1 MKNKT
6 KPQNYHDYLKLES
19 LLSCQELVSD
29 EIGERAHDEMLFIIT
44 HQVYELWFKQILFE
58 LDSIFK
64 VFDRDKIDESHIGVV
79 VGRLERI
86 NEIQQLLIDQIKI
99 LETMTPMDFLNFRD
113 LLTPASG
120 FQSAQFRLI
129 ENKFGLKNINRHGY
143 GGADYKSKID
153 KRETELVQESEQSLS
168 LFDLIEQW
176 LERTPFLVFDE
187 FDFWDQYRVAVQ
199 RMITKDKNIIK
210 VNEKLPE
217 DEKENYLKQYKSTE
231 KMFMSFFDEEI
242 FSKRLESGENRLSYK
257 ATHAAL
263 LILLYRDQPILHN
276 PYRLLSKLI
285 DLDELLT
292 TWRYKHYLL
301 ATRMIGR
308 KIGTGG
314 SVGASYLKKA
324 TSKHRIFDDL
334 TSLTTFLIPR
344 SDLPDLPKKVLKSL
358 SFYYESKG

>member
-19 LLSCQELVSD
+19 LLSCQELVSG

-64 VFDRDKIDESHIGVV
+64 VFDRDNIDESHIGVV

-129 ENKFGLKNINRHGY
+129 ENKFGLKSINRHGY
-143 GGADYKSKID
+143 GGVDYKSKIN
-153 KRETELVQESEQSLS
+153 KQEKELVQESEQSLS

-187 FDFWDQYRVAVQ
+187 FDFWDQYREAVNK
-199 RMITKDKNIIK
+199 MIRKDKNVIK
-210 VNEKLPE
+210 MNEKLPD
-217 DEKENYLKQYKSTE
+217 DEKENYLRQYKSTE

-242 FSKRLESGENRLSYK
+242 FLKRLESGENRLSYK

>member
-1 MKNKT
+1 
-6 KPQNYHDYLKLES
+6 
-19 LLSCQELVSD
+19 
-29 EIGERAHDEMLFIIT
+29 MLFIIT

-64 VFDRDKIDESHIGVV
+64 VFDRHKIDESHIGVV

-143 GGADYKSKID
+143 GGVDYKSKID
-153 KRETELVQESEQSLS
+153 KRGTELVQESEQSLS

-210 VNEKLPE
+210 TNEKLPE

-231 KMFMSFFDEEI
+231 KMFMSFFDEEV

-276 PYRLLSKLI
+276 PYRLLTKLI

-358 SFYYESKG
+358 SFHYESEG

>member
-58 LDSIFK
+58 LDSIFN
-64 VFDRDKIDESHIGVV
+64 VFDRDNIDESHIGVV

-143 GGADYKSKID
+143 GGVDYKSKID

-199 RMITKDKNIIK
+199 R
-210 VNEKLPE
+210 
-217 DEKENYLKQYKSTE
+217 
-231 KMFMSFFDEEI
+231 
-242 FSKRLESGENRLSYK
+242 LS
-257 ATHAAL
+257 
-263 LILLYRDQPILHN
+263 LIHI
-276 PYRLLSKLI
+276 
-285 DLDELLT
+285 
-292 TWRYKHYLL
+292 
-301 ATRMIGR
+301 
-308 KIGTGG
+308 
-314 SVGASYLKKA
+314 
-324 TSKHRIFDDL
+324 
-334 TSLTTFLIPR
+334 
-344 SDLPDLPKKVLKSL
+344 
-358 SFYYESKG
+358 

>member
-64 VFDRDKIDESHIGVV
+64 VFDRAKIDESHIGVV

-143 GGADYKSKID
+143 GGVDYKSKID

-210 VNEKLPE
+210 VNEKLPK
-217 DEKENYLKQYKSTE
+217 DEKDNYLKQYKSTE
-231 KMFMSFFDEEI
+231 KMFMSFFDD
-242 FSKRLESGENRLSYK
+242 
-257 ATHAAL
+257 TV
-263 LILLYRDQPILHN
+263 Q
-276 PYRLLSKLI
+276 
-285 DLDELLT
+285 
-292 TWRYKHYLL
+292 
-301 ATRMIGR
+301 
-308 KIGTGG
+308 
-314 SVGASYLKKA
+314 
-324 TSKHRIFDDL
+324 
-334 TSLTTFLIPR
+334 
-344 SDLPDLPKKVLKSL
+344 
-358 SFYYESKG
+358 